1 MKTTSPIPRERLIYK
16 GLSLSK
22 QFPVI
27 SSELER
33 LNKLADFIENEIM
46 STNKRNPRMRVRVK
60 ELATRLAVI
69 KSQAAQMIME
79 VTQNA

>member
-1 MKTTSPIPRERLIYK
+1 MKTTSPIPGVKLIYK
-16 GLSLSK
+16 GPSLSK

-46 STNKRNPRMRVRVK
+46 AIDKRNPRMRVRVK
-60 ELATRLAVI
+60 ELAARLAVI
-69 KSQAAQMIME
+69 KSQAAQMITE
-79 VTQNA
+79 ATQNA